1 MKLRMQAS
9 TIALVLLAHSSHAF
23 TSTTKHHSTMVARP
37 LQARTPAFAR
47 RSTVLAAGGD
57 VSDDQIERLRSEAA
71 RLRSEAAALEAFR
84 AHEMA
89 QAAEKAFQK
98 FDTNNDGQIS
108 LQELKAGLESAFKLE
123 LSEDR
128 VRKLMEAF
136 DKTGDGALQL
146 NEFVG
151 VDQFRNKLD
160 ALARDE
166 RANALEKAKVAKQE
180 ADVSRLLEAQVAKIN
195 DGPPTPIDRFVSI
208 LPYLFPLMDGLQ
220 YASFLLLKNQDNP
233 LAFIPLIA
241 YTLYRSIPFG
251 GFIAFF
257 ALFYVAGKPE
267 INRLVRFNTQQAIYL
282 DIALFFPG
290 LITGLF
296 AILGGPVD
304 PTIAEIT
311 NDAIF
316 FTLAAAIL
324 YSVGSSLLGIYPDKI
339 PLISEA
345 VANRIPPAEKIM
357 KDNKEFLD
365 MIIKNGG
372 KLPKDKVSP
381 NGEATEKKDGEKK
394 D

>member
-1 MKLRMQAS
+1 MRKHACTLAV
-9 TIALVLLAHSSHAF
+9 VLLAHNTYAF
-23 TSTTKHHSTMVARP
+23 TSMKPHLTRNIHSTP
-37 LQARTPAFAR
+37 RTTLLKAE
-47 RSTVLAAGGD
+47 T
-57 VSDDQIERLRSEAA
+57 SDDQIERLRSEAA
-71 RLRSEAAALEAFR
+71 RLRAEAAALEAR
-84 AHEMA
+84 QAAEMA
-89 QAAEKAFQK
+89 QAVEKVFQK
-98 FDTNNDGQIS
+98 FDTNKDGEIS
-108 LQELKAGLESAFKLE
+108 LAELKAGLENAFKLE

-136 DKTGDGALQL
+136 DKSGDGALQL
-146 NEFVG
+146 DEFVG
-151 VDQFRNKLD
+151 VDRFRNKLD

-166 RANALEKAKVAKQE
+166 RAKALEKAKIAKQE
-180 ADVSRLLEAQVAKIN
+180 ADVSRLLEAQVARIN
-195 DGPPTPIDRFVSI
+195 DGPPTPTDRIVSI

-233 LAFIPLIA
+233 LAVLSLIT
-241 YTLYRSIPFG
+241 YTLYRAIPFG

-304 PTIAEIT
+304 PTLAEVT

-339 PLISEA
+339 PFISDA

-357 KDNKEFLD
+357 KDNKDFLD

-372 KLPKDKVSP
+372 KLPKDLVGP
-381 NGEATEKKDGEKK
+381 NGDALEKKDEDKK
-394 D
+394 K